1 MHIHF
6 LTVSPFSRRDFER
19 FGIAVLSQLGL
30 RDDVMGGLEYLFGR
44 LLAFVTITMMFF
56 ALYKYLPNR
65 KIRWQTALTAAVF
78 SAVAIELA
86 KVLFGAVVSWFNP
99 GSLYAGTLAALI
111 VAVVWVYYVA
121 MIFILG
127 GEVAQVAE
135 LRRMRKRQRIV
146 LEA

>member
-1 MHIHF
+1 VVTAYVEF
-6 LTVSPFSRRDFER
+6 ATSR
-19 FGIAVLSQLGL
+19 GVAVLSQLGL
-30 RDDVMGGLEYLFGR
+30 RDDVMGGLEYVVGR
-44 LLAFVTITMMFF
+44 TLAWVTITMMFF

-65 KIRWQTALTAAVF
+65 KIRWQTALTAAIF
-78 SAVAIELA
+78 SGVAIELA
-86 KVLFGAVVSWFNP
+86 KVLFSALVGWFNP